1 MAMSILPTTHV
12 LVVSIKSQ
20 RLYLLINGKLSQ
32 EYTVS
37 TSKNP
42 SSCVA
47 NSYGTPTGLHA
58 IATMIGSEE
67 PSGMVFE
74 GRVPKKHFTKLTI
87 QQQQSNLITS
97 RIIRL
102 RGLEH
107 GVNLGDGYDTY
118 NRYIYIH
125 GTNHEERIG
134 SPFSGGCI
142 EMRNFDIIELFK
154 QVSEKHLVWITTN

>member
-1 MAMSILPTTHV
+1 
-12 LVVSIKSQ
+12 
-20 RLYLLINGKLSQ
+20 
-32 EYTVS
+32 
-37 TSKNP
+37 
-42 SSCVA
+42 
-47 NSYGTPTGLHA
+47 
-58 IATMIGSEE
+58 
-67 PSGMVFE
+67 MVFE

-118 NRYIYIH
+118 KRYIYIH
-125 GTNHEERIG
+125 GTNHEERLG
-134 SPFSGGCI
+134 SRFSGGCI